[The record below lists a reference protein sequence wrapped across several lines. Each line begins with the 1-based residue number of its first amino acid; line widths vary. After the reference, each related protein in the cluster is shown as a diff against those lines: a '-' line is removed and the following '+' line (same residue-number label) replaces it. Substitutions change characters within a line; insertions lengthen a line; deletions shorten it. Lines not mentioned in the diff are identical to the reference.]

1 MEPPPTH
8 GTAVARVGDVMIT
21 AEQIEQRV
29 RAQGQSRR
37 AFESVKGL
45 RELVEDQ
52 VRFELLARAALDRG
66 LERDPDVIDA
76 ARKVMVRKLL
86 QRDLDPSVFE
96 DAVSDDALRAYYE
109 RHRDSYLQ
117 MEKRRF
123 AQIQLAPTEE
133 GRAIA
138 QSIIDRIQGKQ
149 NQGELFSQQAQR
161 FSLDVAT
168 RGRGGDSPFQT
179 LDEIRDDFG
188 ISFANAVFSHEPNT
202 LVAQPVASTR
212 GWHVV
217 RVVARREA
225 LTRDYAEVREQ
236 IREKL
241 LQGQRSTQ
249 FQKYLEDIER
259 TYAVAIYDDRLQGL
273 LNDWAGRNP

>member
-1 MEPPPTH
+1 MVPPPSH

-37 AFESVKGL
+37 AFETVKGL
-45 RELVEDQ
+45 RELVDDQ
-52 VRFELLARAALDRG
+52 VRFELLAQAALDRG

-117 MEKRRF
+117 MEKRRY

-138 QSIIDRIQGKQ
+138 QSIIDRLQGKA
-149 NQGELFSQQAQR
+149 NAGELFAQQAQR
-161 FSLDVAT
+161 FSLDVT
-168 RGRGGDSPFQT
+168 SRGRGGDAPFQT

-188 ISFANAVFSHEPNT
+188 LSFANAVFSHEPNT

-225 LTRDYAEVREQ
+225 LTRDFAEVREQ

-273 LNDWAGRNP
+273 LNDWAGKNP

>member
-1 MEPPPTH
+1 
-8 GTAVARVGDVMIT
+8 MIT

-37 AFESVKGL
+37 AFETVKGL

-52 VRFELLARAALDRG
+52 VRFELLAQAALERG
-66 LERDPDVIDA
+66 LARDPDVIDA

-96 DAVSDDALRAYYE
+96 DAMGDDALRAFYE

-117 MEKRRF
+117 LEKRRF

-138 QSIIDRIQGKQ
+138 QSIIDRVSGKP
-149 NQGELFSQQAQR
+149 NAAELFTTSAQR
-161 FSLDVAT
+161 FSVDVT
-168 RGRGGDSPFQT
+168 SKGHGGESQFQT

-188 ISFANAVFSHEPNT
+188 ISFANAVFSHEPGT
-202 LVAQPVASTR
+202 FIAQPVASTR

-225 LTRDYAEVREQ
+225 LTRDFAEVREQ

-259 TYAVAIYDDRLQGL
+259 TYAVAIYDDKLQGL
-273 LNDWAGRNP
+273 LNDWAGKNP